1 MAGRPLKRCVNGVRV
16 TGLITATVLAL
27 VLPFAATF
35 AAAQQPLAVNGH
47 VANGTAGASAPESL
61 TISLFAFTA
70 DAIEASWETQADEA
84 GFFRFDG
91 VSTSQAATL
100 ALLVD
105 YQDVTYS
112 ARVSRGEGQVVVS
125 QDLTIYES
133 VAVDPGIRFDQTAL
147 VVADDPARSG
157 ALSITEIHSIVN
169 PTDRAFAPRA
179 DGPGGPSGLLV
190 FGLPIDAFDLTP
202 GLGLDRARIVQIGRG
217 FASFAPV
224 IPGRTEV
231 SYSYRLGYAKSSIL
245 LERTIRYPV
254 DVLRAITPSS
264 GPEVSSPQLPT
275 SDVVTIGDRQ
285 HRTVTGGPFV
295 PGTVLVLSV
304 SGLNVPGGI
313 LASVPPLV
321 PASVGTFLGLLT
333 IGVYWIRSQRMEG
346 QRPLP

>member
-1 MAGRPLKRCVNGVRV
+1 MRRVNAMMV
-16 TGLITATVLAL
+16 TGLIAAVAMAL
-27 VLPFAATF
+27 VLSFEAKF
-35 AAAQQPLAVNGH
+35 AAAQQLEPPFAVNGH
-47 VANGTAGASAPESL
+47 VMNGTAGASVPESL
-61 TISLFAFTA
+61 TVSLFAFTA
-70 DAIEASWETQADEA
+70 DAIEGSWETQVDDA
-84 GFFRFDG
+84 GFFRFDA
-91 VSTSQAATL
+91 VVASQAATF

-112 ARVSRGEGQVVVS
+112 ARVSRGVSQSAVS

-133 VAVDPGIRFDQTAL
+133 VAVDPGIRFDQTAI

-157 ALSITEIHSIVN
+157 ALSISEIHSITN

-190 FGLPIDAFDLTP
+190 FGLPTDAFDLTP

-217 FASFAPV
+217 FASFAPI

-231 SYSYRLGYAKSSIL
+231 SYSYRLGYAERAIR

-254 DVLRAITPSS
+254 DVLRAIAPAS
-264 GPEVSSPQLPT
+264 GPEVSSPQLLAT
-275 SDVVTIGDRQ
+275 DVVAIGERQ
-285 HRTVTGGPFV
+285 HRTVTGGPFI
-295 PGTVLVLSV
+295 PGTVVALSV

-321 PASVGTFLGLLT
+321 PAAVGTFLGLLT
-333 IGVYWIRSQRMEG
+333 IGIYWMRAQRM
-346 QRPLP
+346 RPVM